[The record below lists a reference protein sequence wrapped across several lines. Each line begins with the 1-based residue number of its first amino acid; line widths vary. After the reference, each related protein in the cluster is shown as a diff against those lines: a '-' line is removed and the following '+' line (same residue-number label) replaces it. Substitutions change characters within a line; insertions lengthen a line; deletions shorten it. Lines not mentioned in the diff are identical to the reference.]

1 VEAAAE
7 AAEDGADRYEK
18 KVGSSAMMTTSL
30 RRNLN
35 CCKLAAIAA
44 CAAFAFGLVTP
55 AKQPSTQTSSTSAA
69 SSSQS
74 AASPAVHGKSFD
86 TPQQAAN
93 ALVDAAGTFDE
104 ATLVEIFGPDGE
116 DVVFTGELPQDRQ
129 RAADFAAEAHEKT
142 SVSVDPKSGSRAFV
156 LVGNEEWPFPV
167 PLVKGANKWYFDSKA
182 GKQEMLYRRIGANEL
197 SAINICEGYVEA
209 QYDFAFRRRNEY
221 AVSQYAQ
228 HIIAPSGTQD
238 GLAWQ
243 DADGSWAGPIGQKIA
258 SAIEEGYTTKNE
270 PYHGYYYKV
279 LKGQGPAA
287 PLGEMNYVVEG
298 VMIGGF
304 ALVAAPAEYR
314 VTGVKTFIVSNDG
327 VVYERDFGPA
337 TLSEFKKME
346 VFNPDRSWTPV
357 QPQ

>member
-1 VEAAAE
+1 M
-7 AAEDGADRYEK
+7 K
-18 KVGSSAMMTTSL
+18 TTSL

-35 CCKLAAIAA
+35 CREPAAIAA
-44 CAAFAFGLVTP
+44 CAALALAVVALAQQP
-55 AKQPSTQTSSTSAA
+55 ATQTSSAPAA
-69 SSSQS
+69 SSGQS
-74 AASPAVHGKSFD
+74 AASPTVHGKSFD

-93 ALVDAAGTFDE
+93 ALIAAAGTFDE
-104 ATLVEIFGPDGE
+104 TTLVEIFGPDGE
-116 DVVFTGELPQDRQ
+116 GVVFTGELPQDRQ
-129 RAADFAAEAHEKT
+129 RAADFAAEAREKT
-142 SVSVDPKSGSRAFV
+142 SVSVDPKSGNRAFV

-167 PLVKGANKWYFDSKA
+167 PIVKSTNKWYFDSRA

-228 HIIAPSGTQD
+228 HIIAPSGTKD

-243 DADGSWAGPIGQKIA
+243 DTDGSWAGPIGEKIA
-258 SAIEEGYTTKNE
+258 RAIEEGYTTKNE
-270 PYHGYYYKV
+270 PYHGYYFKV

-287 PLGEMNYVVEG
+287 PLGAMNYVVEG
-298 VMIGGF
+298 IMIGGF

-314 VTGVKTFIVSNDG
+314 VTGVKTFIVSYDG

-337 TLSEFKKME
+337 TLEQFKKME
-346 VFNPDRSWTPV
+346 IFNPDSSWTPT
-357 QPQ
+357 QAQSRN